1 MIAGPLAGL
10 NKLMN
15 RKTFRAELERE
26 QVVIGQYMHAEDKT
40 KAHTDV
46 NTDQMNLAGHVV
58 FLGFNEIGEELA
70 EFFRLEQEGQNVN
83 TTSNL
88 LH

>member
-26 QVVIGQYMHAEDKT
+26 Q
-40 KAHTDV
+40 DV
-46 NTDQMNLAGHVV
+46 SSRTRAGHVV
-58 FLGFNEIGEELA
+58 FLGFNEIGAELA
-70 EFFRLEQEGQNVN
+70 EFFRLEQEGQNIT
-83 TTSNL
+83 TTSHL